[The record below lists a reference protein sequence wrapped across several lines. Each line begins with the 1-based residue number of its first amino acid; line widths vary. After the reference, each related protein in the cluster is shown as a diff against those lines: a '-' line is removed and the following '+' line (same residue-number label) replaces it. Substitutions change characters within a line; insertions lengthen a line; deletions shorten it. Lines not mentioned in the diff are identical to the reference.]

1 MNAFQ
6 KGVSAVAAVGL
17 IGVAL
22 IAGAGCTEAVADDE
36 SADQDLVGKKPLAL
50 TDAERR
56 EVVTKKA
63 TCPFVS
69 TAIAI
74 KKVFVFGSKADPY
87 AIISG
92 KPGDIA
98 SVANAG
104 GGDLGL
110 GFEVVARGN
119 HHKSPVTGKEA
130 PAGMFSLHFPASLG
144 AHPAHSFILMGDPK
158 RTDSG
163 RIDASNLDRLIK
175 PKSQGGRAETVG
187 GKLVVRRSELGAFVA
202 DNVACDEQSI
212 TIARRPFEVVGLLG
226 RDIFEFK
233 RSEAR
238 LVAAKLD
245 GSLGN
250 DELTDMLDKLL
261 RIAVGNSLVASAAEM
276 GLLATFLEGSEDAVR
291 SSIDPG
297 LATTDIEG
305 MYAGTKGPD
314 GTYDPLGKH
323 FPRNWETQPKTIQGF
338 LKNTIAILASAATHE
353 VFNESP
359 IPTHAHGSCPNMR

>member
-1 MNAFQ
+1 MKAFQ
-6 KGVSAVAAVGL
+6 RCVSTAFALGL
-17 IGVAL
+17 IGAAVA
-22 IAGAGCTEAVADDE
+22 AGAGCAETEPDDE
-36 SADQDLVGKKPLAL
+36 SADQDVTAKKPLAL

-56 EVVTKKA
+56 EVVTQKA

-74 KKVFVFGSKADPY
+74 KKVFVFGKKSDPY

-130 PAGMFSLHFPASLG
+130 PAGMFSLHFPGSLG

-163 RIDASNLDRLIK
+163 RIDATNLGRLIE
-175 PKSQGGRAETVG
+175 PKSRGGRAESVG

-202 DNVACDEQSI
+202 DNVACDDASV
-212 TIARRPFEVVGLLG
+212 TLARRPFEVVGLLG

-250 DELTDMLDKLL
+250 AELTDMLEKLL

-297 LATTDIEG
+297 LAVSDIEG
-305 MYAGTKGPD
+305 IYAGTKGAD
-314 GTYDPLGKH
+314 GTYDPLTKH
-323 FPRNWETQPKTIQGF
+323 FPRNWERQPKTIQAF
-338 LKNTIAILASAATHE
+338 MKNTVAILAAAATHE

-359 IPTHAHGSCPNMR
+359 IPTHSHGSCPNMR